1 MTPKMT
7 ALVEREETCVLKW
20 EGAGIETTMSE
31 AGEVRWRHG
40 LGFLSL
46 WPLGQGELKWSMH
59 FMHKGRAGAGGGRVR
74 TSLAHCLAPLPH
86 VDVGLF
92 WSLYLAAWRLSS
104 IPWKM
109 WVTALTSQGC
119 CEN

>member
-1 MTPKMT
+1 M
-7 ALVEREETCVLKW
+7 LKW

-59 FMHKGRAGAGGGRVR
+59 FMHKGRAGAGGGCMGSPPAGRW
-74 TSLAHCLAPLPH
+74 A
-86 VDVGLF
+86 VGL
-92 WSLYLAAWRLSS
+92 WPEA
-104 IPWKM
+104 
-109 WVTALTSQGC
+109 
-119 CEN
+119 E